1 MIHRFIEIPYAPAPL
16 STVIA
21 SSRKRPVVLGRAVA
35 DPDLIDDEDAPLD
48 AGLNEQSGER
58 LEARLASPGVRLDKA
73 LADVFPPLSRAR
85 LQALLAQGCVSR
97 DGQVLTGGSAKALP
111 GLYAVVVPAPAPA
124 TPQPESIPLTVLYE
138 DADLI
143 VVDKPAGM
151 AAHPAP
157 GCETGTLVNAL
168 LAHCGDSLSGIGG
181 VARPGIVHRLDKDT
195 SGVMVAA
202 KTDRAHAGLSALF
215 AAHDIE
221 RTYIALTR
229 GAPSPA
235 SGRIETRIG
244 RSTGDR
250 KKMAVLKA
258 GGREAVTD
266 YVVQQTFGEP
276 ARAGG
281 APMAA
286 RVACTLHTGRTHQI
300 RVHMASKGA
309 PILGDA
315 VYGSGSPAA
324 PVRTAIAGAGL
335 TRQALHAAVLGFVHP
350 VTGERLRFETAP
362 PQDMLRLQSLL
373 ADL

>member
-1 MIHRFIEIPYAPAPL
+1 V
-16 STVIA
+16 S
-21 SSRKRPVVLGRAVA
+21 
-35 DPDLIDDEDAPLD
+35 DPDLTDDDDLSAPGAPAEVLQARIDA
-48 AGLNEQSGER
+48 AGL
-58 LEARLASPGVRLDKA
+58 RLDKA
-73 LADVFPPLSRAR
+73 LADAFPTLSRAR
-85 LQALLAQGCVSR
+85 LQALLSEGAVTR
-97 DGQVLTGGSAKALP
+97 DGAVLTGGSAKAQS
-111 GLYAVVVPAPAPA
+111 GLYSVALPPVAPA
-124 TPQPESIPLTVLYE
+124 TPQSQAIPLTVLYE

-143 VVDKPAGM
+143 VIDKPAGM

-157 GCETGTLVNAL
+157 GTPDGTLVNAL

-215 AAHDIE
+215 ATHDIE

-229 GAPSPA
+229 GAPSPTT
-235 SGRIETRIG
+235 GRIHTRIG

-258 GGREAVTD
+258 GGREAITD
-266 YVVQQTFGEP
+266 YIVQTTFGEP
-276 ARAGG
+276 AKAGG
-281 APMAA
+281 APLAA

-300 RVHMASKGA
+300 RVHLSSKGS

-324 PVRTAIAGAGL
+324 PVRAAIAEAGL
-335 TRQALHAAVLGFVHP
+335 ARQALHAAVLGFVHP

-362 PQDMLRLQSLL
+362 PADMLALEALL
-373 ADL
+373 REL

>member
-1 MIHRFIEIPYAPAPL
+1 MP
-16 STVIA
+16 
-21 SSRKRPVVLGRAVA
+21 
-35 DPDLIDDEDAPLD
+35 DPDPIDDDDLSPAAASTEVP
-48 AGLNEQSGER
+48 
-58 LEARLASPGVRLDKA
+58 EARIDASGVRLDKA
-73 LADVFPPLSRAR
+73 LADAFPALSRAR
-85 LQALLAQGCVSR
+85 LQALLAEGAVRR
-97 DGQVLTGGSAKALP
+97 DGVVVTDGSAKARP
-111 GLYAVVVPAPAPA
+111 GLYTVTLPPVAPAAPR
-124 TPQPESIPLTVLYE
+124 PQAIPLTVLFE

-143 VVDKPAGM
+143 VIDKPAGM

-157 GCETGTLVNAL
+157 GTPDGTLVNAL
-168 LAHCGDSLSGIGG
+168 LAHCGAGLSGIGG

-202 KTDRAHAGLSALF
+202 KSDRAHAGLSALF
-215 AAHDIE
+215 SSHDIE

-235 SGRIETRIG
+235 TDRIQTRIG

-258 GGREAVTD
+258 GGREAITD
-266 YVVQQTFGEP
+266 YVVQAAFGQP

-281 APMAA
+281 PPLAA

-300 RVHMASKGA
+300 RVHLSSRGA

-315 VYGSGSPAA
+315 TYGSGSPSL
-324 PVRTAIAGAGL
+324 PVRAAIAQAGL

-350 VTGERLRFETAP
+350 VTGESLRFETAP
-362 PQDMLRLQSLL
+362 PADMLALEALL
-373 ADL
+373 REL

>member
-1 MIHRFIEIPYAPAPL
+1 M
-16 STVIA
+16 S
-21 SSRKRPVVLGRAVA
+21 
-35 DPDLIDDEDAPLD
+35 DPDLIDDEDLSPASTP
-48 AGLNEQSGER
+48 AEV
-58 LEARLASPGVRLDKA
+58 LEARIDASGVRLDKA
-73 LADVFPPLSRAR
+73 LADAFPTLSRAR
-85 LQALLAQGCVSR
+85 LQALLAEGAVTR
-97 DGQVLTGGSAKALP
+97 DGAVLTGGSAKAQP
-111 GLYAVVVPAPAPA
+111 GLYVVALPPVAPA
-124 TPQPESIPLTVLYE
+124 TPQPQAIPLTVLYE

-143 VVDKPAGM
+143 VIDKPAGM

-157 GCETGTLVNAL
+157 GTPDGTLVNAL

-202 KTDRAHAGLSALF
+202 KTDRAHQGLSALF
-215 AAHDIE
+215 ATHDIE

-229 GAPSPA
+229 GAPSPSRA
-235 SGRIETRIG
+235 RIVTRIG

-258 GGREAVTD
+258 GGREAITD
-266 YVVQQTFGEP
+266 YVVQTTFGEP
-276 ARAGG
+276 AKSGG

-300 RVHMASKGA
+300 RVHLSSKGS

-315 VYGSGSPAA
+315 TYGSGSSAI
-324 PVRTAIAGAGL
+324 PVRAAIAEAGL

-350 VTGERLRFETAP
+350 VTGEQMRFETALP
-362 PQDMLRLQSLL
+362 TDMLRLEALL
-373 ADL
+373 SEL